1 VSLRGS
7 PQASSSFVL
16 HRDIPFK
23 GYFYCVKCS
32 VISSFLRGFC
42 IEVTVQITKAEKHF
56 QGNRATQG
64 LTETIT

>member
-1 VSLRGS
+1 MSLRGS